1 MFFDHESTVVITK
14 LNNLSESVLT
24 TYCKKYGT
32 VLRCSIKTSTQARN
46 KDPYALIKF
55 AEASSVSSILN
66 HRNHTIN
73 GVHVVIRSYYQN
85 TNNSGSTQ
93 TSSSLVSLN
102 QQHRTKSNNNNNNNN
117 KSNNKNNNDN
127 NNNNNTE
134 NSNETTRM
142 SYNQITQENHTL
154 KQEKDNLLKLLFEV
168 YLYYNTVY
176 DMYQVRQGQFEAEQA
191 LTNKLKSEYAA
202 MVESY
207 EARLK
212 QLPSSSSVSSSI
224 KTIVKDKIKEEPMD
238 CNSHTKHST
247 NNALEMQIIKDH
259 LEQAQIDLGKCQ
271 TENAL
276 LNAKLISR
284 EQQFDIRFKELNNK
298 YINVKKQYEHLS
310 SCIKDFHA
318 KLYPKKRL
326 KSELKDDAINK
337 SDREGRN
344 KSNDSNDDIV
354 EIVMQV
360 DPISS

>member
-1 MFFDHESTVVITK
+1 MFFDRESTVVITK
-14 LNNLSESVLT
+14 FNNLSESVLT
-24 TYCKKYGT
+24 TYCKKFGT
-32 VLRCSIKTSTQARN
+32 VLRCLIKTSTQSRN

-73 GVHVVIRSYYQN
+73 GVHVVMRTYHQD
-85 TNNSGSTQ
+85 TNNSSSTQ
-93 TSSSLVSLN
+93 TPPSLMSLTQQN
-102 QQHRTKSNNNNNNNN
+102 QSLSSNNNNNNNN
-117 KSNNKNNNDN
+117 NDPKPTN
-127 NNNNNTE
+127 
-134 NSNETTRM
+134 
-142 SYNQITQENHTL
+142 YDQLVQENHAL
-154 KQEKDNLLKLLFEV
+154 KYEIGNLQKSLLEAQTYSKTAYDTFQVLREK
-168 YLYYNTVY
+168 
-176 DMYQVRQGQFEAEQA
+176 FEAEQA

-238 CNSHTKHST
+238 CHSHAKHST

-276 LNAKLISR
+276 LNAKLTSR

-326 KSELKDDAINK
+326 KSELKEDTIKK

>member
-1 MFFDHESTVVITK
+1 MFFDRESTVVITK
-14 LNNLSESVLT
+14 FNNLSESVLT
-24 TYCKKYGT
+24 TYCKKFGT
-32 VLRCSIKTSTQARN
+32 VLRCLIKTSTQSRN

-73 GVHVVIRSYYQN
+73 GVHVVMRTYHQD
-85 TNNSGSTQ
+85 TNNSSSTQ
-93 TSSSLVSLN
+93 TPPSLMSLTQQN
-102 QQHRTKSNNNNNNNN
+102 QSLSSNNNNNNNN
-117 KSNNKNNNDN
+117 NNNDPKPTN
-127 NNNNNTE
+127 
-134 NSNETTRM
+134 
-142 SYNQITQENHTL
+142 YDQLVQENHAL
-154 KQEKDNLLKLLFEV
+154 KYEIGNLQKSLLEAQTYSKTAYDTFQVLREK
-168 YLYYNTVY
+168 
-176 DMYQVRQGQFEAEQA
+176 FEAEQA

-224 KTIVKDKIKEEPMD
+224 KTTVKDKIKEEPMD